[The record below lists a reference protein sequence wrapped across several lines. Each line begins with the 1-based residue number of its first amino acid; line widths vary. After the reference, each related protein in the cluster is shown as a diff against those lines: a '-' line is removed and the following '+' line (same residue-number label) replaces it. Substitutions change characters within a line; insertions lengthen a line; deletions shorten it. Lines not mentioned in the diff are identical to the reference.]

1 MMTVAVSGREVEKDR
16 SYFSVLRGG
25 VGKPEA
31 NIIGGIALLG
41 QHCHWVVRIQEVN
54 ITGECII
61 GE

>member
-1 MMTVAVSGREVEKDR
+1 MMMTVAVSGREVEKDR

-31 NIIGGIALLG
+31 NIIGGILC
-41 QHCHWVVRIQEVN
+41 QHRHWVVRIQEVN